1 MIQTGDDAKRK
12 TSHHFRN
19 KKYHAR
25 FPDLEIRV
33 EEYAYTLLV
42 CIVFFPLLQIVR
54 SIIANIFHFISYR
67 IVM

>member
-42 CIVFFPLLQIVR
+42 CIVFSHYYKLYVALLR
-54 SIIANIFHFISYR
+54 TFFISYH
-67 IVM
+67 IE